1 MIIVAKTRSS
11 RNMVWVSMAV
21 SKTLFLALF
30 LPIQSGMVRRR
41 EQRRMKGRLRGSI
54 YGEDC
59 VSRPLLVIMPSYF
72 ISQFFIF
79 KILALRGLFKRHEIQ
94 TL

>member
-1 MIIVAKTRSS
+1 MITVAKTRSS

-59 VSRPLLVIMPSYF
+59 VFTSLASHNAQLFHFSIFYF
-72 ISQFFIF
+72 QNLSIGRTFQ
-79 KILALRGLFKRHEIQ
+79 K
-94 TL
+94 T

>member
-30 LPIQSGMVRRR
+30 LPIRSGMVRRR
-41 EQRRMKGRLRGSI
+41 EKRRMKRRLRRSI
-54 YGEDC
+54 YGEDYASC
-59 VSRPLLVIMPSYF
+59 PLLVIMPSYF

-79 KILALRGLFKRHEIQ
+79 KISALGGLFKRHEIQ